1 MLGIDEKAGASFED
15 EKADS
20 RDSNQTGDMNG
31 TASGNDVGSFRVEV
45 VRLLAAESQHMRH
58 NARLQ

>member
-15 EKADS
+15 EKAGS
-20 RDSNQTGDMNG
+20 RNSNQTGDMNG
-31 TASGNDVGSFRVEV
+31 TASSNDVDLFQVEAV
-45 VRLLAAESQHMRH
+45 LLAAESQHMRH